1 MQTKNDSQIT
11 QCSQWQRESSNSQS
25 DVEPKVRQLLA
36 EIAQQGDEKIEQLSQ
51 EFDGF
56 SPQWI
61 KLKPYDEYGLEASLV
76 DAITS
81 AGERIEAFSQFQ
93 RDKLT
98 DSTYLDDCGEF
109 GFRYQAIERIGAYI
123 PGGRFPLISTALM
136 TLIPA
141 KLAGCQ
147 SRIAC
152 SPSDHPAVLA
162 AASFAGATGFL
173 KIGGVQAIAALAY
186 GYKELEPV
194 QMVVGPGNQYVN
206 AAKQGLSQQ
215 VQIDA
220 AAGPSELLI
229 LADANINQEWVIADM
244 AAQAE
249 HDPQAQSLL
258 ISDSLE
264 LLESVEMALAADDE
278 LAKLLEDKQIILLLA
293 DSTAQM
299 IEFSNRYAPE
309 HLLLADQRINQDLLI
324 NFGSLFIGENSAVA
338 YGDYCS
344 GPNHTLPT
352 MGTANR
358 SSGLSVLSFLK
369 VQSVQAVSEIGRQK
383 LSDIGQKIAEAEQLV
398 WHQKSMTVRSS

>member
-1 MQTKNDSQIT
+1 MQVNNSTILSCQ
-11 QCSQWQRESSNSQS
+11 SWQRENSNSHTDAASTVS
-25 DVEPKVRQLLA
+25 DLL
-36 EIAQQGDEKIEQLSQ
+36 EQIKSQGDSAIQALSQ
-51 EFDGF
+51 QFDGF
-56 SPQWI
+56 SPEWI
-61 KLKPYDEYGLEASLV
+61 ELKSPDDYGLEPELLE
-76 DAITS
+76 AIV
-81 AGERIEAFSQFQ
+81 AAARRIEGFAQFQ
-93 RDKLT
+93 RDKLV
-98 DSTYLDDCGEF
+98 DSTYVDDCGEL

-147 SRIAC
+147 ERVAC

-162 AASFAGATGFL
+162 AASLAGATSFL
-173 KIGGVQAIAALAY
+173 KLGGAQAIGALAY
-186 GYKELEPV
+186 GYQDLEPV

-206 AAKQGLSQQ
+206 AAKQLLSQKI
-215 VQIDA
+215 QIDV

-229 LADANINQEWVIADM
+229 IADENVNQDWIIADM

-258 ISDSLE
+258 VSDSLD
-264 LLESVEMALAADDE
+264 LLSAVEKSLRANDE
-278 LAKLLEDKQIILLLA
+278 LSKLLDDNQIILLKA
-293 DSTAQM
+293 DSVGQM
-299 IEFSNRYAPE
+299 IEFSNHYAPE
-309 HLLLADQRINQDLLI
+309 HLLLSDQRVDQDLLS
-324 NFGSLFIGENSAVA
+324 NFGSLFVGENSAVA

-369 VQSVQAVSEIGRQK
+369 VQSVQAVHEEGRKK
-383 LSDIGQKIAEAEQLV
+383 LSAMGEKIAEAEQLV
-398 WHQKSMTVRSS
+398 WHQKSMAVRSR